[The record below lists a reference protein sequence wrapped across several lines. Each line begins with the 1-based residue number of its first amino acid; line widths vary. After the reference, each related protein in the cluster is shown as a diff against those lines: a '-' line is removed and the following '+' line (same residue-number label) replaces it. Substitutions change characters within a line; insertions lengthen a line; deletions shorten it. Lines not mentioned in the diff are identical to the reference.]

1 VDKNLQ
7 RQMAFNEK
15 LEKLLKEAHG
25 VKFFNYDSV
34 FMEKNEF
41 KKQHTLFQVN
51 FKALSM
57 EEKV

>member
-1 VDKNLQ
+1 
-7 RQMAFNEK
+7 MAFNEK